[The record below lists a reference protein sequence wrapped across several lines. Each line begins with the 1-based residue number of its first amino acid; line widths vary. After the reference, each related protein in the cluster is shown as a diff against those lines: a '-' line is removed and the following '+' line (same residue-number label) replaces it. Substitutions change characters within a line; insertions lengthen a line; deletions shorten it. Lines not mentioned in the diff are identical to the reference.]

1 MIERREER
9 RAMEAETEIWPPP
22 RRSPL
27 HVFLESGAAGGVFLF
42 FAAANAMVIAN
53 SPLGVV
59 YFAVLSAKLAGLSIQ
74 HWINDGLMAVFF
86 LVVGLEIKREFI
98 EGQLATW
105 SRRALPA
112 IAALGGMIAPA
123 AIYLALNL
131 DNPATLR
138 GWAIPAATDIAFA
151 LGVLALLGSRVPVSL
166 KIFLTALAILD
177 DLGAILI
184 IALFYTADLSF
195 TMLAG
200 AGACLVALVALNLG
214 GVKRLLPYL
223 VIGAVLWVFVLKS
236 GIHATL
242 AGVALALT
250 IPLHG
255 RGAESGEPEHSPLHR
270 LEHWLHPY
278 VAYAIVPIFG
288 FANAGVSIANMSPSL
303 LLQPLPLGIMLGLF
317 LGKQIGVFGFAW
329 LAVKAGLGTM
339 PAKATW
345 TQLYGVSLLC
355 GIGFTM
361 SLFIGALA
369 FLDDATLGDATKIGV
384 LVGSTVAAVT
394 GFIVLFFAGAGL
406 VKPDEDELVKPAR
419 AKPRPG

>member
-1 MIERREER
+1 MD
-9 RAMEAETEIWPPP
+9 TPTDTWPPT

-27 HVFLESGAAGGVFLF
+27 HAFLESGAASGVLLF
-42 FAAANAMVIAN
+42 FAAANALVIAN
-53 SPLGVV
+53 SPLGIA
-59 YFAVLSAKLAGLSIQ
+59 YFSLLSAKIAGLSVQ

-105 SRRALPA
+105 TRRALPA
-112 IAALGGMIAPA
+112 IAALVGMVAPA

-131 DNPATLR
+131 NDSATLR
-138 GWAIPAATDIAFA
+138 GWAIPTATDIAFA

-166 KIFLTALAILD
+166 KVFLTALAILD

-184 IALFYTADLSF
+184 IALFYSAGLSLP
-195 TMLAG
+195 MLAG
-200 AGACLVALVALNLG
+200 AGACLAVLTALNLS
-214 GVKRLLPYL
+214 GVKRLAPYL
-223 VIGAVLWVFVLKS
+223 AIGAVLWFLVLQS

-250 IPLHG
+250 IPLQG
-255 RGAESGEPEHSPLHR
+255 RGTESDEPEHSPLHR
-270 LEHWLHPY
+270 LEHWLQPY

-288 FANAGVSIANMSPSL
+288 FANAGVAIGGMSPSL

-345 TQLYGVSLLC
+345 AQLYGVALLC

-369 FLDDATLGDATKIGV
+369 FTGNDVLGDATKIGV
-384 LVGSTVAAVT
+384 LTGSLVSAVAGYV
-394 GFIVLFFAGAGL
+394 VLFIAGAGL
-406 VKPDEDELVKPAR
+406 VKPDVAETVAQPAR
-419 AKPRPG
+419 PRLRR